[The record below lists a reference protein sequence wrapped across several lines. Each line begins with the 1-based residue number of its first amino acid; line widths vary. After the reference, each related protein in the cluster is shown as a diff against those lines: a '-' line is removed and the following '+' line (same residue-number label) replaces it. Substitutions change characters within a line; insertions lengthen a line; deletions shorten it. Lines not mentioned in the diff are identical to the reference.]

1 MLDSSARSGPTI
13 DGVSL
18 SKAELISLIKEH
30 TQFRTGIG
38 YDVHRFAEG
47 RRLILGGVEI
57 PHERGLLGHSD
68 ADVITHAA
76 MDACLGAA
84 GCADIGTY
92 FPDTDSAYKG
102 ADSIELA
109 KTVGSILEQAGY
121 QLEGLDLMVVAEA
134 PKLKP
139 YVQAMKERLS
149 AAFGLEPGRL
159 GLKATTNEKMGW
171 IGRGEGIACLASALV
186 RKVPGELVANQQ

>member
-1 MLDSSARSGPTI
+1 MLDSSARSGRTT
-13 DGVSL
+13 DEVTL
-18 SKAELISLIKEH
+18 SRAELLSLIKEH
-30 TQFRTGIG
+30 TQFRSGIG

-47 RRLILGGVEI
+47 PRLVLGGVEI
-57 PHERGLLGHSD
+57 PYERGLLGHSD

-92 FPDTDSAYKG
+92 FPDTDAAYKG

-109 KTVGSILEQAGY
+109 KTVRSILEQAGFE
-121 QLEGLDLMVVAEA
+121 LESLDLMVVAEA

-139 YVQAMKERLS
+139 HIPAMKEKLA
-149 AAFGLEPGRL
+149 AAFGIDPTRL
-159 GLKATTNEKMGW
+159 GLKATTNEQMGW
-171 IGRGEGIACLASALV
+171 VGRGEGIACLASALV
-186 RKVPGELVANQQ
+186 RKVPGTLVTNQK